1 MNDDVPLEGWAIVQA
16 HGLTLIGKLQ
26 GESLSPVYELKPQMG
41 QQGVG
46 HLVVPVWLLGIRE
59 AALPV
64 GCLVERCENFSPML
78 RRHLNKAVEEAER
91 MVELMRAHDAGI
103 VIAKPEMKNGPPDAV
118 RIVR

>member
-1 MNDDVPLEGWAIVQA
+1 MNDESLPLAGWAIVQA

-91 MVELMRAHDAGI
+91 MVELMRAHDSGI
-103 VIAKPEMKNGPPDAV
+103 VIAKPEMPTDAV
-118 RIVR
+118 RVVR